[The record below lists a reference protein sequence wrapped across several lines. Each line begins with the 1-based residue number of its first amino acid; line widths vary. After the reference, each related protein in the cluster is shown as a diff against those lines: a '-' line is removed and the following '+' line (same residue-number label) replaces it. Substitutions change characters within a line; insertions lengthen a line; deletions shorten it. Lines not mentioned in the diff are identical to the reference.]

1 LNLSLR
7 KILGNT
13 AWLSGLQLAFYLLP
27 LVTVPIVTRAF
38 GPELFGFLVTSTAA
52 AGYVGLFIAFGFGWS
67 GPRLV
72 ARHERES
79 ADLSADVSAILGAQL
94 LIAVAASAVFVLWT
108 LLTRESQELRFAQW
122 AILAS
127 TVLNSLVPAWL
138 FLGLERMKDLVIPQ
152 LMTRLGASL
161 AILVL
166 IRKPSDL
173 LLYTLITAAG
183 SAAGLIMF
191 LRLMSRVGIRFE
203 RPSVRLMQ
211 IRLKESA
218 TLFVTNVAISAYT
231 MSNVLIVSLLLG
243 NRAAGIFGL
252 ADRVRQAAVSAL
264 VPLTQAIYPYICR
277 TSGSGDPEERA
288 ARRRMFQLMIAAGGG
303 LGLIMFVAAPVAVAV
318 LGGQSFE
325 AATVLV
331 RIFAAVPILVIVSN
345 ILGVQIMLPL
355 GMDRR
360 VAEVTIYS
368 ALLGVA
374 LQLGLTH
381 LFGLS
386 GSASS
391 YVVVELF
398 VCLGFATALFSSRH
412 SQIARS

>member
-1 LNLSLR
+1 
-7 KILGNT
+7 
-13 AWLSGLQLAFYLLP
+13 
-27 LVTVPIVTRAF
+27 
-38 GPELFGFLVTSTAA
+38 
-52 AGYVGLFIAFGFGWS
+52 
-67 GPRLV
+67 
-72 ARHERES
+72 
-79 ADLSADVSAILGAQL
+79 
-94 LIAVAASAVFVLWT
+94 
-108 LLTRESQELRFAQW
+108 
-122 AILAS
+122 
-127 TVLNSLVPAWL
+127 
-138 FLGLERMKDLVIPQ
+138 MKDLVIPQ

-398 VCLGFATALFSSRH
+398 VCLGFATALLSSRH